1 MTPIDYFHKVNS
13 ASENL
18 QKQSKEITKIVSVLK
33 EAREEGKQVF
43 ICGNGGSAGTSTHM
57 TADLFKIGEIKAL
70 CLNDNI
76 PLVSALTNDDGWG
89 MIYVKQLERLMNPG
103 DVLIAFSVHG
113 GSGSDKAGPWSQNIT
128 NAINYAK
135 SKGGKTIG
143 FSGFDGGW
151 MKDNCDVCVV
161 VNVDSTPIVEAMHVV
176 LHHYVAFELQKG
188 DRK

>member
-70 CLNDNI
+70 CLKLFQAHTKKNI
-76 PLVSALTNDDGWG
+76 L
-89 MIYVKQLERLMNPG
+89 
-103 DVLIAFSVHG
+103 
-113 GSGSDKAGPWSQNIT
+113 
-128 NAINYAK
+128 
-135 SKGGKTIG
+135 
-143 FSGFDGGW
+143 
-151 MKDNCDVCVV
+151 
-161 VNVDSTPIVEAMHVV
+161 
-176 LHHYVAFELQKG
+176 
-188 DRK
+188 